1 MTDPHH
7 SALTVVIPFATLI
20 LLGRKRWELR
30 KMTCASAV
38 GKKVPIIASKTHR
51 IWGLV
56 TVEAVEWKT
65 MAELLQDPEA
75 HRVPREGLEA
85 YTDARDGCYVWKLRD
100 PEILLHLMPVA
111 RRSGSVNWVRLSPE
125 TCAQLAA
132 APKCPDLDAMNPALL
147 HGLRV

>member
-56 TVEAVEWKT
+56 TVLVFS
-65 MAELLQDPEA
+65 
-75 HRVPREGLEA
+75 
-85 YTDARDGCYVWKLRD
+85 
-100 PEILLHLMPVA
+100 ILLFSYSLILLF
-111 RRSGSVNWVRLSPE
+111 SYSLILLFSYSQSPLKTWKNIE
-125 TCAQLAA
+125 FQCFYL
-132 APKCPDLDAMNPALL
+132 C
-147 HGLRV
+147 